1 MIVLPDGE
9 EILDVIC
16 GDRDF
21 WVISA
26 VQNVAHV
33 KPAKAGAETNLN
45 LVTARGTI
53 YSFLLNEKSGRQPA
67 GSQGLRERRPDGA
80 RRPTE
85 VLQRRRSR
93 APAGRADR
101 GQGGDD
107 PRRAA
112 GTRDGRLERQQF
124 PTRLQFPYG
133 AVKYEKPFLVRA
145 IWHDG
150 QFTYLK
156 SDATELPALYEL
168 KDGKPAVVNFQVQ
181 NGGTY
186 VVPKVL
192 ERGYL
197 ALGNAQSGVRAAGA
211 VVMAEHVDAPG
222 TAPVIDRRPVPR
234 GVLPRGVQTWL
245 MAALAVGM
253 LLIIFLT
260 GKPEAPPA
268 ARQSA
273 VAAAGAERGP
283 GA

>member
-1 MIVLPDGE
+1 MSGPGGPGVAQTTGIREVTATDRSVIPLQARVRYTTMIILPDGE

-45 LVTARGTI
+45 LVTARGTV
-53 YSFLLNEKSGRQPA
+53 YSFLLNEKSGANQPDLKVYVNA
-67 GSQGLRERRPDGA
+67 DES
-80 RRPTE
+80 
-85 VLQRRRSR
+85 
-93 APAGRADR
+93 APAGRQKYYSAAEVER
-101 GQGGDD
+101 LQAEVTEAKEATTLAQQ
-107 PRRAA
+107 RARETVA
-112 GTRDGRLERQQF
+112 QERQQF

-145 IWHDG
+145 MWHDG

-168 KDGKPAVVNFQVQ
+168 KDGKPAVVNFQVH

-197 ALGNAQSGVRAAGA
+197 ALGNARFSFEQR
-211 VVMAEHVDAPG
+211 
-222 TAPVIDRRPVPR
+222 
-234 GVLPRGVQTWL
+234 
-245 MAALAVGM
+245 
-253 LLIIFLT
+253 
-260 GKPEAPPA
+260 
-268 ARQSA
+268 
-273 VAAAGAERGP
+273 ER
-283 GA
+283 